1 MLSEIDSILF
11 SDDCVVVEIP
21 PHNQAVYLIQKNG
34 TSSLRKVQKKYNLN
48 LLANEQIRQLDF
60 VDVYIRDAKDRYVSG
75 VNTYLQH
82 LKRDHPELDQPTA
95 FWFAKQYK
103 FLNRH
108 YAPQFHWLLN
118 LSRYLSPHTK
128 IRIRDF
134 KNFGLI
140 AENQNRA
147 GITPSDNEF
156 RQKLLSNN
164 TGLELWLFLDQ
175 VLLDLAGAEMTWI
188 ELLDHYRTAHAK
200 TFDLVCHQFNLI
212 SKSVLSEN

>member
-1 MLSEIDSILF
+1 MLTEIDSILF
-11 SDDCVVVEIP
+11 SDDCEVVEMP
-21 PHNQAVYLIQKNG
+21 LHNQWVYLIQKNG
-34 TSSLRKVQKKYNLN
+34 TSSLRNLEKKYNLK

-60 VDVYIRDAKDRYVSG
+60 VDVYIRDAEDRYVSG

-82 LKRDHPELDQPTA
+82 LKRDHPALDQSTA

-108 YAPQFHWLLN
+108 YVPQFHWLLN
-118 LSRYLSPHTK
+118 LSRYLSSHSK

-134 KNFGLI
+134 KNFSLI
-140 AENQNRA
+140 VEDQNRA
-147 GITPSDNEF
+147 NVIPSSNEF

-175 VLLDLAGAEMTWI
+175 VLLDLAGAEMTWAEI
-188 ELLDHYRTAHAK
+188 LDHYRTVHTA
-200 TFDLVCHQFNLI
+200 TFDLICQRFNLI
-212 SKSVLSEN
+212 SKSVLP

>member
-11 SDDCVVVEIP
+11 SDDCEVVEIP
-21 PHNQAVYLIQKNG
+21 LHNQWVYYIQKNG
-34 TSSLRKVQKKYNLN
+34 TSSLLNLQEKYNLK
-48 LLANEQIRQLDF
+48 LLKNEQIQELDF
-60 VDVYIRDAKDRYVSG
+60 VDVYIRDAQDRYVSG

-108 YAPQFHWLLN
+108 YVPQFHWLLN
-118 LSRYLSPHTK
+118 LSRYLSVDTK

-134 KNFGLI
+134 EEFGRI
-140 AENQNRA
+140 VEDQDRA
-147 GITPSDNEF
+147 DVIPCDDEF
-156 RQKLLSNN
+156 RQRLLSNN

-175 VLLDLAGAEMTWI
+175 ILLDLAGTEMTWKEI
-188 ELLDHYRTAHAK
+188 IDHYRTAHAE
-200 TFDLVCHQFNLI
+200 TFDLVCCRFNLI
-212 SKSVLSEN
+212 SKSVLP

>member
-11 SDDCVVVEIP
+11 SDDCEVVFLP
-21 PHNQAVYLIQKNG
+21 LHNQWVYLIQKNG
-34 TSSLRKVQKKYNLN
+34 TSSLRNLQKKYDLN

-82 LKRDHPELDQPTA
+82 LKRDCPELDQSTA

-108 YAPQFHWLLN
+108 YVPQFHWLVN
-118 LSRYLSPHTK
+118 LSRYLSSDSK

-134 KNFGLI
+134 KDFGLI
-140 AENQNRA
+140 AENQDRA
-147 GITPSDNEF
+147 NITPSNNEF

-175 VLLDLAGAEMTWI
+175 VLLDLAGAEMTWADI
-188 ELLDHYRTAHAK
+188 LDHYRTSHAA
-200 TFDLVCHQFNLI
+200 TFDLVCQRFNLI
-212 SKSVLSEN
+212 SKSVLP

>member
-11 SDDCVVVEIP
+11 SDDCEVVEIP
-21 PHNQAVYLIQKNG
+21 LHNQWVYYIQKNG
-34 TSSLRKVQKKYNLN
+34 TSSLLN
-48 LLANEQIRQLDF
+48 LQEKYSLRLLKNEQIQELDF

-118 LSRYLSPHTK
+118 ISRYLSPDTK

-134 KNFGLI
+134 KNFS
-140 AENQNRA
+140 AVVEDHDRA
-147 GITPSDNEF
+147 DIIPSDDEF

-164 TGLELWLFLDQ
+164 TGLELWMFLDQ
-175 VLLDLAGAEMTWI
+175 ILLDLAGTEMTWVEI
-188 ELLDHYRTAHAK
+188 IKHYRDTHTE
-200 TFDLVCHQFNLI
+200 TFDLVCQRFNLI
-212 SKSVLSEN
+212 SKSVLP